1 MAQPVLKFKRS
12 SVEGKVPAV
21 SSIERGEFAI
31 NTYDGKVYI
40 LRDQSSVGIATT
52 TVSVNPWVETSGVG
66 ELVSYSGEVACGAA
80 LSVTGDLRVT
90 GVTTISGLTYPA
102 SDGSALQTLQT
113 DGSGNLSFG
122 DLAGDLT
129 GNVTGNVTGR
139 LTGNVEGNIF
149 SSGISTVSGFTFPSS
164 DGTTN
169 ESLVTDGNG
178 NLSFKTL
185 KLGGGAGIT
194 THVDAYYTATEFQD
208 EFNTPHPFV
217 ADIGT
222 RSVQV
227 FLNGIKLRDSQFV
240 NDPPADFTLSGTET
254 VTLASSC
261 NAGDRV
267 QVTVFYQNEFEEDLL
282 TASTEGQTEF
292 DLTGGDKTNVKCYVN
307 GVKLRS
313 TDFTVTRKITLGQGC
328 NVGDEVDLISETAE
342 DYFTATQNQIEFSPS
357 NVDIQEHNL
366 MVFVNGVRLENNDYT
381 KNSPT
386 ITLTEGLNKG
396 DHLDVVYRA

>member
-122 DLAGDLT
+122 DLAGNLT
-129 GNVTGNVTGR
+129 GDVTGNVTGR

-208 EFNTPHPFV
+208 EFDTPHPFV

-227 FLNGIKLRDSQFV
+227 FLNGIKLRNSQFV
-240 NDPPADFTLSGTET
+240 NDPPADFTLSGTKT
-254 VTLASSC
+254 VTLANGC
-261 NAGDRV
+261 HAGDRV
-267 QVTVFYQNEFEEDLL
+267 QVTVFYHNEFEEEYP
-282 TASTEGQTEF
+282 TAIEGQTEF

-313 TDFTVTRKITLGQGC
+313 TDFTITRKITLGQVC
-328 NVGDEVDLISETAE
+328 NAGDEVDLISETAE

-366 MVFVNGVRLENNDYT
+366 MVFVNGVRLEIDDFT

>member
-1 MAQPVLKFKRS
+1 MC
-12 SVEGKVPAV
+12 
-21 SSIERGEFAI
+21 I
-31 NTYDGKVYI
+31 
-40 LRDQSSVGIATT
+40 RD
-52 TVSVNPWVETSGVG
+52 
-66 ELVSYSGEVACGAA
+66 
-80 LSVTGDLRVT
+80 R
-90 GVTTISGLTYPA
+90 
-102 SDGSALQTLQT
+102 
-113 DGSGNLSFG
+113 
-122 DLAGDLT
+122 
-129 GNVTGNVTGR
+129 
-139 LTGNVEGNIF
+139 
-149 SSGISTVSGFTFPSS
+149 
-164 DGTTN
+164 
-169 ESLVTDGNG
+169 
-178 NLSFKTL
+178 
-185 KLGGGAGIT
+185 
-194 THVDAYYTATEFQD
+194 
-208 EFNTPHPFV
+208 
-217 ADIGT
+217 
-222 RSVQV
+222 
-227 FLNGIKLRDSQFV
+227 FV

-267 QVTVFYQNEFEEDLL
+267 QVTVFYHNEFEEDLL